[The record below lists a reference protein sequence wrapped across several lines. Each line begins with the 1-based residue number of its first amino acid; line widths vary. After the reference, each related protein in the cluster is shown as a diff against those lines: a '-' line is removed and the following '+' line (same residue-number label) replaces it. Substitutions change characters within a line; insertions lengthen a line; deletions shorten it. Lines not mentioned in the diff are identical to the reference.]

1 MTRFDIIETRRLLL
15 RRWRDAD
22 REPFAELNGDPET
35 LVFFPSTLTR
45 SESDALADRIEARF
59 EAHGYGLW
67 ALEVKQTGRFI
78 GFTGLAPMQDDV
90 PGAGG
95 TEIGWRL
102 ARHAW
107 HRGYATE
114 AALAARDVAFTG
126 AGLAELWSMTSVLNT
141 PSQAVMRR
149 IGMTEAAR
157 FEHPRIPDGSPLKP
171 HVVYHLAS
179 PGAGEL
185 APESHTV
192 VRLPAEDACRG
203 GAIEQGAA
211 GLAIEAGSV
220 ADGHGRS
227 EPRGHVQAR
236 PGGGDVGSARNA
248 GWIGCPG
255 VPARSSRAGSPR
267 RRCLVRAGARS
278 AGTSRPRRR
287 AARAG
292 CRRGRRGGWCRRGR
306 GP

>member
-1 MTRFDIIETRRLLL
+1 MTRFDIIETKRLVL
-15 RRWRDAD
+15 RRWREAD
-22 REPFAELNGDPET
+22 REPFAELNGDPQT

-45 SESDALADRIEARF
+45 AESDAFVDRIEARF
-59 EAHGYGLW
+59 EARGYGLW
-67 ALEVKQTGRFI
+67 ALEVRETGQFI
-78 GFTGLAPMQDDV
+78 GFTGLAPMQQDV

-126 AGLAELWSMTSVLNT
+126 AGLPELWSMTAVLNT
-141 PSQAVMRR
+141 PSQVVMRR

-185 APESHTV
+185 LPVRNSASPVRSEGIFQLVRVTAVRCAAGRVPHQVHRDPRRRTPPR
-192 VRLPAEDACRG
+192 RLPALIGVTNPG
-203 GAIEQGAA
+203 GAS
-211 GLAIEAGSV
+211 SV
-220 ADGHGRS
+220 RESLTRRDRS
-227 EPRGHVQAR
+227 CE
-236 PGGGDVGSARNA
+236 
-248 GWIGCPG
+248 C
-255 VPARSSRAGSPR
+255 SPR
-267 RRCLVRAGARS
+267 ELPGPWGGA
-278 AGTSRPRRR
+278 
-287 AARAG
+287 
-292 CRRGRRGGWCRRGR
+292 WC
-306 GP
+306 PC